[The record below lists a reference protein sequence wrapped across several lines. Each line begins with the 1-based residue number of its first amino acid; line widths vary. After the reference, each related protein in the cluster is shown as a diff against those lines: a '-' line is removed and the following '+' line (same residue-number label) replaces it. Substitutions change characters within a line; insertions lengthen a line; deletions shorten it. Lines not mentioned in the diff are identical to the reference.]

1 MFWRQSTREGPTIKE
16 EFAPQI
22 GTSVAAGEI
31 AYGDNAESEAE
42 MRVGHDAA

>member
-1 MFWRQSTREGPTIKE
+1 VTKE

-31 AYGDNAESEAE
+31 AYGDDTPTPPE
-42 MRVGHDAA
+42 GDAIAAAANPR